1 MRKLNDKDKPK
12 RVYGCEVWRD
22 LDWMNDDEKVLLDC
36 SQHQNLARALSSV
49 FDSQIVGGKRYDMAV
64 EGRRLANATF
74 GQSHSCDE
82 YQALNYAMDLTPL
95 IYDESI
101 DITEY
106 VTGYIKRFSDSVKA
120 TLNKLI

>member
-1 MRKLNDKDKPK
+1 M
-12 RVYGCEVWRD
+12 
-22 LDWMNDDEKVLLDC
+22 LDC

-49 FDSQIVGGKRYDMAV
+49 FDSQIVGGKRYDVAV
-64 EGRRLANATF
+64 EGRRAANVTF
-74 GQSHSCDE
+74 GKNVCDE
-82 YQALNYAMDLTPL
+82 YKALNYAMDLTPL

-106 VTGYIKRFSDSVKA
+106 VTGYIKKFLESVKT